1 VLDAAAEFLKSLE
14 DYPEI
19 VVLAQTRGAAD
30 DFVRSACATGLLGV
44 HRMTLTGLAVD
55 LAEGP
60 LARAGLTPLG
70 GLSAE
75 AMVARAIHKLKGES
89 IPYFQPVADTPGLAR
104 AVARTIAEL
113 RLEGVRPEQV
123 AATGAPGRDLA
134 RMAALYEQDL
144 AERSA
149 ADFAL
154 LLRHA
159 IAAARAGKHRLLG
172 LPVVLL
178 DVDLDAAL
186 RRELAE
192 AVLER
197 APAVFEGR
205 LGGPAWT
212 PAAGLESR
220 PTTTLDR
227 IRQSLFA
234 DIVPPDGEPDSSLDY
249 FSAAGESLECV
260 EIARRIRKAAAGG
273 VAFDRMAILLRS
285 PERYQPLVEEALRR
299 AGIPAYFSRGVARPD
314 PAGRAFLALLA
325 CAGEGCSATRFA
337 EYLSLGQA
345 PPVGLRPTNRDE
357 NPRGAAPCAAE
368 ERASEARAGG
378 EPAPRRGRR
387 NPLLGEMPDDEMLAR
402 LYERAESA
410 APEATPEPEPEED
423 ADSPVIGGT
432 LQSPAAWEKLLV
444 DAAVIGGRDRWARRL
459 RGLEAEFGV
468 RLADL
473 GEKEEGRRPHLEREI
488 TRLKNLER
496 FALPL
501 IDRLAALPPQAA
513 WGDWMEHLGALA
525 AAALRRPE
533 SVLSVLGELQAM
545 AEVGP
550 VGLDEVS
557 GVLSDRL
564 RFLRR
569 EPPLRRYGSVFVSGI
584 DEVRG
589 RAFDIVFLPGLCEGL
604 FPSRAHEDPILLDVY
619 RAALVGQASAGPIS
633 ALRVQDGR
641 VADER
646 RRLHIACAAARTR
659 LVFSYP
665 RVDAVES
672 RPRVPSF
679 YALEIVRAAHGR
691 LPELRAFEEKARQG
705 APSRLDWPAPVDAR
719 DAIDDAEFDLAAL
732 GRTFESTSADAGG
745 AGHYLIGAN
754 HYLAESLRRYG
765 RRNRPGW
772 FPADGIVEPDDATRA
787 VLATQRLAARSYSPS
802 ALQHFAACPYR
813 FLLHAIHKLRP
824 REEKAALEQ
833 MDPLTR
839 GALFHEAQF
848 RLFRELQ
855 AAELLPMRPQNAAR
869 IMEIADGV
877 LDRVAAENEEK
888 LAPAIPRVWRGEIE
902 DLRIDL
908 HGWIRQVAAADDGW
922 LPALFEFS
930 FGIGRPAMQ
939 EDALHDPLSTE
950 AEAVLDTGVR
960 LRGAIDLIEKHP
972 VRGTLRITDHK
983 TGKPPQELPKY
994 VGGGTLLQPLAYAMA
1009 AESLLG
1015 ASTEVSRLSY
1025 CTQRGGYQE
1034 ILFDITPSHR
1044 AFFKHAMALIDGEID
1059 RGFLPAAPQAG
1070 ACGMCDY
1077 LPVCGPNEERR
1088 TSRKRKEPLDALQD
1102 LRNIP

>member
-1 VLDAAAEFLKSLE
+1 MRSLVQSASYAVLLDRAAEFLASLKGHAE
-14 DYPEI
+14 V
-19 VVLAQTRGAAD
+19 VVLAQSRGAAD
-30 DFVRSACATGLLGV
+30 DFARASCGAGLLGV

-60 LARAGLTPLG
+60 LARAGLTPVG
-70 GLSAE
+70 GLGAE
-75 AMVARAIHKLKGES
+75 AMVARVIHKLKADS

-123 AATGAPGRDLA
+123 AATGPPGRDLA
-134 RMAALYEQDL
+134 RMAALYEQEL

-154 LLRHA
+154 LLRYA
-159 IAAARAGKHRLLG
+159 IAAAREGKHRLLG

-178 DVDLDAAL
+178 DIDLDSSL
-186 RRELAE
+186 RRQLAE
-192 AVLER
+192 ALLDR
-197 APAVFEGR
+197 APAVFEGC
-205 LGGPAWT
+205 LTSGAGSQ
-212 PAAGLESR
+212 PAAASQAA
-220 PTTTLDR
+220 TTLDR
-227 IRQSLFA
+227 IRESLFNPSLS
-234 DIVPPDGEPDSSLDY
+234 PPAEPDRTLDY
-249 FSAAGESLECV
+249 FSAAAESLECV
-260 EIARRIRKAAAGG
+260 EIARRIRKSAADS
-273 VAFDRMAILLRS
+273 VPFDRIAILLRS

-345 PPVGLRPTNRDE
+345 PPLDRAPANA
-357 NPRGAAPCAAE
+357 AAPL
-368 ERASEARAGG
+368 
-378 EPAPRRGRR
+378 P
-387 NPLLGEMPDDEMLAR
+387 PDDEVLAR
-402 LYERAESA
+402 FYERNEPA
-410 APEATPEPEPEED
+410 APEPEPDPEPAENED
-423 ADSPVIGGT
+423 AAVIGGT

-459 RGLEAEFGV
+459 RGLEAEFRI

-473 GEKEEGRRPHLEREI
+473 GQKEEGRRPQLLREI
-488 TRLKNLER
+488 ARLKNLER

-501 IDRLAALPPQAA
+501 IDRLAALPRHAA
-513 WGDWMEHLGALA
+513 WGDWIAHLTALA
-525 AAALRRPE
+525 DAALRRPE
-533 SVLSVLGELQAM
+533 SVLSVLAELQAM
-545 AEVGP
+545 ADVGP

-589 RAFDIVFLPGLCEGL
+589 RVFDIVFLPGLCEGL

-619 RAALVGQASAGPIS
+619 RAKLVAQASACVP
-633 ALRVQDGR
+633 ALLHLQDDR

-646 RRLHIACAAARTR
+646 RRLHIACATARTR

-665 RVDAVES
+665 RMDAVES

-691 LPELRAFEEKARQG
+691 LPELRAFEEHARGG
-705 APSRLDWPAPVDAR
+705 APSRLDWPAPAEALE
-719 DAIDDAEFDLAAL
+719 AIDDAEFDLAAL
-732 GRTFESTSADAGG
+732 GRTDAKG
-745 AGHYLIGAN
+745 AGNYLIPAN
-754 HYLAESLRRYG
+754 RFLAESLRRYA
-765 RRNRPGW
+765 RRNRTAW
-772 FPADGIVEPDDATRA
+772 FPADGIVEPDAATRA

-802 ALQHFAACPYR
+802 ALQHYATCPYR
-813 FLLHAIHKLRP
+813 FLLHAIHRLRP
-824 REEKAALEQ
+824 REEKVALEQ

-839 GALFHEAQF
+839 GALFHQAQF
-848 RLFRELQ
+848 RLFGELQ
-855 AAELLPMRPQNAAR
+855 SAELLPMRPQNAAR
-869 IMEIADGV
+869 ILEIADGV

-888 LAPAIPRVWRGEIE
+888 LAPAIPRVWRSEIE

-908 HGWIRQVAAADDGW
+908 HGWIQQVAALDDGW
-922 LPALFEFS
+922 VPAHFEFS
-930 FGIGRPAMQ
+930 FGIQPDELR
-939 EDALHDPLSTE
+939 DPHSTE
-950 AEAVLDTGVR
+950 AEAVLDNGVR

-994 VGGGTLLQPLAYAMA
+994 VGGGALLQPLAYAMA
-1009 AESLLG
+1009 AETLLG
-1015 ASTEVSRLSY
+1015 ASAEVSRLSY
-1025 CTQRGGYQE
+1025 CTERGGYQE
-1034 ILFDITPSHR
+1034 IRFDITPRHR
-1044 AFFKHAMALIDGEID
+1044 AFFTHAMSLIDGAID
-1059 RGFLPAAPQAG
+1059 RGFLPAAPQSG
-1070 ACGMCDY
+1070 ACAMCDY

-1088 TSRKRKEPLDALQD
+1088 TARKRREPLEALQD

>member
-1 VLDAAAEFLKSLE
+1 LTEHLVTLDALRSLFQSGSYAVLLDAATEFLKSLK
-14 DYPEI
+14 DSPEI

-30 DFVRSACATGLLGV
+30 DFVRSACGNGLLGV

-55 LAEGP
+55 LAEEP
-60 LARAGLTPLG
+60 LARAGLTPVG

-75 AMVARAIHKLKGES
+75 AMVARVIHRLKADS

-113 RLEGVRPEQV
+113 RLEGVRPDQV
-123 AATGAPGRDLA
+123 AAAGPPGRDLA
-134 RMAALYEQDL
+134 RMAALYEEEL
-144 AERSA
+144 AHRSA

-159 IAAARAGKHRLLG
+159 SAAAREGKHRLLG

-178 DVDLDAAL
+178 DVDLESSL

-192 AVLER
+192 AVLAR
-197 APAVFEGR
+197 SPVVFEGR
-205 LGGPAWT
+205 L
-212 PAAGLESR
+212 AAGGALPDGRGSEGC
-220 PTTTLDR
+220 TLDR
-227 IRQSLFA
+227 IRESLFVDA
-234 DIVPPDGEPDSSLDY
+234 VSPDGEPDASLDY

-260 EIARRIRKAAAGG
+260 EIARRIRKSAKESANGG

-285 PERYQPLVEEALRR
+285 PERYRPLVEEALRR

-345 PPVGLRPTNRDE
+345 PPLDRAPAAAA
-357 NPRGAAPCAAE
+357 AAPL
-368 ERASEARAGG
+368 
-378 EPAPRRGRR
+378 P
-387 NPLLGEMPDDEMLAR
+387 PDDEVLAR
-402 LYERAESA
+402 LYERTPAA
-410 APEATPEPEPEED
+410 APEAEPEPEPVEGED
-423 ADSPVIGGT
+423 APVIGGT
-432 LQSPAAWEKLLV
+432 LQSPAAWERLLV
-444 DAAVIGGRDRWARRL
+444 DAAVIGGRERWARRL
-459 RGLEAEFGV
+459 RGLEAEFRV

-473 GEKEEGRRPHLEREI
+473 GHKEEDRRPHLLREI
-488 TRLKNLER
+488 ERLKNLER

-501 IDRLAALPPQAA
+501 IDRLAGLPRQAG
-513 WGDWMEHLGALA
+513 WGDWIEHLGALA
-525 AAALRRPE
+525 HAALCRPE
-533 SVLSVLGELQAM
+533 SVLSVLAELQAM

-557 GVLSDRL
+557 GVLSDSL

-569 EPPLRRYGSVFVSGI
+569 EPPLRRYGCVFVAGI

-619 RAALVGQASAGPIS
+619 RTKLNAG
-633 ALRVQDGR
+633 LRVQDDR

-646 RRLHIACAAARTR
+646 RRLHIACAAARAR

-679 YALEIVRAAHGR
+679 YALEIVRAAYGR
-691 LPELRAFEEKARQG
+691 LPDLREFEEKARRG
-705 APSRLDWPAPVDAR
+705 APSRLDWPAPADAME
-719 DAIDDAEFDLAAL
+719 ALDDAEFDLAEL
-732 GRTFESTSADAGG
+732 GRCLLPDASDARG
-745 AGHYLIGAN
+745 AGRYLIEAN
-754 HYLAESLRRYG
+754 PYLAESLRRYA

-772 FPADGIVEPDDATRA
+772 FPADGIVEPDAATRA
-787 VLATQRLAARSYSPS
+787 VLATHRLAARAYSPS

-824 REEKAALEQ
+824 REEKVALEQ

-855 AAELLPMRPQNAAR
+855 LAQLLPMRPQNKAR
-869 IMEIADGV
+869 ILEIADEV
-877 LDRVAAENEEK
+877 LDRVAAKNEED
-888 LAPAIPRVWRGEIE
+888 LAPAIPRVWRSEVE
-902 DLRIDL
+902 DLRTDL
-908 HGWIRQVAAADDGW
+908 CGWVECVAAEPDGW
-922 LPALFEFS
+922 LPVHFEYS
-930 FGIGRPAMQ
+930 FGTDAREYRDPASI
-939 EDALHDPLSTE
+939 AS
-950 AEAVLDTGVR
+950 EAVLDDGSR
-960 LRGAIDLIEKHP
+960 LRGAIDLIEKHSL
-972 VRGTLRITDHK
+972 RGTLRITDHK
-983 TGKPPQELPKY
+983 TGKLPKPGPTY
-994 VGGGTLLQPLAYAMA
+994 IGGGAYMQPLAYGMA
-1009 AESLLG
+1009 AETLLG
-1015 ASTEVSRLSY
+1015 VPVEQSRLFY
-1025 CTQRGGYQE
+1025 CTQRGEFAE
-1034 ILFDITPSHR
+1034 IPFEVAPNTR
-1044 AFFKHAMALIDGEID
+1044 KWFERAMALIDGEID
-1059 RGFLPAAPQAG
+1059 RGFLPAAPQSG

-1088 TSRKRKEPLDALQD
+1088 TSRKRRDALDALQE

>member
-1 VLDAAAEFLKSLE
+1 MGYTRLVRRLIQSPSYAALLDRAAEFLASLK

-30 DFVRSACATGLLGV
+30 DFVRSSCGKGLLGV

-55 LAEGP
+55 LAERP
-60 LARAGLTPLG
+60 LARAGLSPLG

-75 AMVARAIHKLKGES
+75 AMVARVIHKLKAES

-123 AATGAPGRDLA
+123 AATGLPGGDLA
-134 RMAALYEQDL
+134 RMAALFEREL

-159 IAAARAGKHRLLG
+159 IAAAREGEHRLLV

-178 DVDLDAAL
+178 DVDLESAL
-186 RRELAE
+186 LGELAA

-197 APAVFEGR
+197 APAVFDGR
-205 LGGPAWT
+205 LAQSGEPGLQPA
-212 PAAGLESR
+212 G
-220 PTTTLDR
+220 TLDR

-234 DIVPPDGEPDSSLDY
+234 GTVSPDGEPDESLDY

-273 VAFDRMAILLRS
+273 IAFDRMAILLRS

-299 AGIPAYFSRGVARPD
+299 AGVPAYFSRGVARPD

-325 CAGEGCSATRFA
+325 CAGEGCSTTRFA

-345 PPVGLRPTNRDE
+345 PPVDR
-357 NPRGAAPCAAE
+357 APAAE
-368 ERASEARAGG
+368 TAPLP
-378 EPAPRRGRR
+378 PA
-387 NPLLGEMPDDEMLAR
+387 DEMLAR
-402 LYERAESA
+402 LYARDASA
-410 APEATPEPEPEED
+410 VPDSPPEPEPVESEND
-423 ADSPVIGGT
+423 AVIGGT
-432 LQSPAAWEKLLV
+432 LQSPAGWEKLLV
-444 DAAVIGGRDRWARRL
+444 DAAVIGGRERWARRL
-459 RGLEAEFGV
+459 RGLEAEFRV

-473 GEKEEGRRPHLEREI
+473 GQKEEGRREHLSREI
-488 TRLKNLER
+488 VRLKNLER

-501 IDRLAALPPQAA
+501 IDRLAALPRQAV
-513 WGDWMEHLGALA
+513 WGDWIEHLTGLA
-525 AAALRRPE
+525 AAALRHPE
-533 SVLSVLGELQAM
+533 SVCSVLDELQAM

-569 EPPLRRYGSVFVSGI
+569 DPPLRRYGSVFVAGI

-589 RAFDIVFLPGLCEGL
+589 RAFDIVYLPGLCEGL

-619 RAALVGQASAGPIS
+619 RSQLQAG
-633 ALRVQDGR
+633 LRVQDDR

-646 RRLHIACAAARTR
+646 RRLRIACAAARMR

-679 YALEIVRAAHGR
+679 YALEIVRAAYGR
-691 LPELRAFEEKARQG
+691 LPELREFEEKARRG
-705 APSRLDWPAPVDAR
+705 APSRLDWPAPMNAME
-719 DAIDDAEFDLAAL
+719 AIDDAEFDLAAL
-732 GRTFESTSADAGG
+732 GRTLELHSDDARGL
-745 AGHYLIGAN
+745 GHYLIKAN
-754 HYLAESLRRYG
+754 DYLAESLRRYA
-765 RRNRPGW
+765 RRNRKAW
-772 FPADGIVEPDDATRA
+772 FAADGIVDPDQATRA
-787 VLATQRLAARSYSPS
+787 VLAAERLAARSYSPS

-813 FLLHAIHKLRP
+813 FLLHAIHRLRP
-824 REEKAALEQ
+824 REEKVALEQ

-855 AAELLPMRPQNAAR
+855 AAQLLPMLPRHTAR
-869 IMEIADGV
+869 ILEIADAV

-888 LAPAIPRVWRGEIE
+888 LAPAIPRVWRSEVE

-908 HGWIRQVAAADDGW
+908 RGWIQQASLDDGW
-922 LPALFEFS
+922 LPAHFEFG
-930 FGIGRPAMQ
+930 FGSDVQ
-939 EDALHDPLSTE
+939 ALRDPRSTTD
-950 AEAVLDTGVR
+950 EAVLDNGVR
-960 LRGAIDLIEKHP
+960 LRGAIDLIEKHA

-994 VGGGTLLQPLAYAMA
+994 VGGGALLQPLAYAMA
-1009 AESLLG
+1009 AEKLLG
-1015 ASTEVSRLSY
+1015 ASAEVSRLSY
-1025 CTQRGGYQE
+1025 CTGRGGYQE

-1044 AFFKHAMALIDGEID
+1044 AFFTHAMSIIDGQID
-1059 RGFLPAAPQAG
+1059 RGFLPAAPQTG
-1070 ACGMCDY
+1070 ACAMCDY
-1077 LPVCGPNEERR
+1077 QRVCGPNEEAR
-1088 TSRKRKEPLDALQD
+1088 TAGKHREPLEPLQD

>member
-1 VLDAAAEFLKSLE
+1 LLDRAAEFLGSLKE
-14 DYPEI
+14 YPEI
-19 VVLAQTRGAAD
+19 VVLAQSRGAAD
-30 DFVRSACATGLLGV
+30 DFVRAACGTGRAGM

-60 LARAGLTPLG
+60 LASAGLTPVG
-70 GLSAE
+70 GLGAE
-75 AMVARAIHKLKGES
+75 AMVARVIHKLKAES

-113 RLEGVRPEQV
+113 RLEGLPPERV
-123 AATGAPGRDLA
+123 AATGLPGRDLA
-134 RMAALYEQDL
+134 RMAALYEEEL
-144 AERSA
+144 ANRSA

-159 IAAARAGKHRLLG
+159 IAAAREGKHRLLG

-178 DVDLDAAL
+178 DVDPDGSL

-197 APAVFEGR
+197 APALFDGR
-205 LGGPAWT
+205 LAGGAGIQPAN
-212 PAAGLESR
+212 
-220 PTTTLDR
+220 TLDR

-234 DIVPPDGEPDSSLDY
+234 ETVAPCGEPDDTLDY

-260 EIARRIRKAAAGG
+260 EMARRIRKSAGSSANGG

-345 PPVGLRPTNRDE
+345 PPVDRVP
-357 NPRGAAPCAAE
+357 GADATTALP
-368 ERASEARAGG
+368 
-378 EPAPRRGRR
+378 
-387 NPLLGEMPDDEMLAR
+387 PDDEMLAR
-402 LYERAESA
+402 LYERAEPA
-410 APEATPEPEPEED
+410 APEAEPELEPMEGED
-423 ADSPVIGGT
+423 AAVIGGT

-444 DAAVIGGRDRWARRL
+444 DAAVIGGPARWARRL
-459 RGLEAEFGV
+459 RGLEAEFRV

-473 GEKEEGRRPHLEREI
+473 GQKEEGRREHLQRELD
-488 TRLKNLER
+488 RLKNLER

-501 IDRLAALPPQAA
+501 IDRLAGLPRHAG
-513 WGDWMEHLGALA
+513 WGDWIEHLGALA

-569 EPPLRRYGSVFVSGI
+569 EPPTGRYGRVFVGGI

-589 RAFDIVFLPGLCEGL
+589 RVFDIVFLPGLCEGL

-619 RAALVGQASAGPIS
+619 RKALVGQASAGHAVGQASAGHAVGQASAGHAS

-665 RVDAVES
+665 RMDAVES

-679 YALEIVRAAHGR
+679 YALEIVRAAYGR
-691 LPELRAFEEKARQG
+691 LPDLRTFEERARRG
-705 APSRLDWPAPVDAR
+705 APSRLDWPAPADALE
-719 DAIDDAEFDLAAL
+719 AIDDAEFDLAAL
-732 GRTFESTSADAGG
+732 GRTFELQSEEAKG

-754 HYLAESLRRYG
+754 QYLAESLRRYA
-765 RRNRPGW
+765 RRNRTGW
-772 FPADGIVEPDDATRA
+772 YSADGIVGPDAATRA
-787 VLATQRLAARSYSPS
+787 VLATQRLAARAYSPS

-813 FLLHAIHKLRP
+813 FLLHAIHRLRP
-824 REEKAALEQ
+824 REEKVALEQ

-839 GALFHEAQF
+839 GALFHEVQF

-855 AAELLPMRPQNAAR
+855 SAQLLPMRSRNAAR
-869 IMEIADGV
+869 IVEIADRV
-877 LDRVAAENEEK
+877 LDRVAADNEEK
-888 LAPAIPRVWRGEIE
+888 LAPAIPRVWRSEIE
-902 DLRIDL
+902 DLRLDL
-908 HGWIRQVAAADDGW
+908 RGWIQQVAAMDDGW
-922 LPALFEFS
+922 MPVHFEYR
-930 FGIGRPAMQ
+930 FGIPAAID
-939 EDALHDPLSTE
+939 ENDLRDPRSTAE
-950 AEAVLDTGVR
+950 EAVLDGGVR

-994 VGGGTLLQPLAYAMA
+994 VGGGALLQPLAYAMA
-1009 AESLLG
+1009 AEALLG
-1015 ASTEVSRLSY
+1015 ASAEVSRLSY
-1025 CTQRGGYQE
+1025 CTERGGYQE
-1034 ILFDITPSHR
+1034 IPFDITPRHR
-1044 AFFKHAMALIDGEID
+1044 AFFAHAMSLIDGEID
-1059 RGFLPAAPQAG
+1059 RGFLPAAPQSG

-1088 TSRKRKEPLDALQD
+1088 TGRKRREPLEALQD

>member
-1 VLDAAAEFLKSLE
+1 VRRLVQSASYAVLLDRAAEFLGSLK

-30 DFVRSACATGLLGV
+30 DFVRSACRTGLLGV

-60 LARAGLTPLG
+60 LARAGLTPVG

-75 AMVARAIHKLKGES
+75 AMVARVIHKLKAGS

-113 RLEGVRPEQV
+113 RLEGVRPERV
-123 AATGAPGRDLA
+123 AATGLPGRDLA
-134 RMAALYEQDL
+134 QMMALFEEEVAD
-144 AERSA
+144 RSA

-154 LLRHA
+154 LLQHA
-159 IAAARAGKHRLLG
+159 ITAAREGKHRLLG

-178 DVDLDAAL
+178 DLDLEAKL
-186 RRELAE
+186 LRELAE
-192 AVLER
+192 AVIER
-197 APAVFEGR
+197 APAVFDAR
-205 LGGPAWT
+205 LEAQADGAGIQPAN
-212 PAAGLESR
+212 
-220 PTTTLDR
+220 TLDR
-227 IRQSLFA
+227 IRESLFA
-234 DIVPPDGEPDSSLDY
+234 ETVSPDGEPDASLDY

-260 EIARRIRKAAAGG
+260 EMARRIRKSAAAG

-345 PPVGLRPTNRDE
+345 PALDRLDHAPGNE
-357 NPRGAAPCAAE
+357 AAAILP
-368 ERASEARAGG
+368 
-378 EPAPRRGRR
+378 
-387 NPLLGEMPDDEMLAR
+387 PDDEVLAR
-402 LYERAESA
+402 LYERAEA
-410 APEATPEPEPEED
+410 APEAESQPEPVESED
-423 ADSPVIGGT
+423 AAVIAGT

-444 DAAVIGGRDRWARRL
+444 DAAVIGGPDRWARRL
-459 RGLEAEFGV
+459 RGLEAEFRV

-473 GEKEEGRRPHLEREI
+473 GQKEEGRRQHLLREI
-488 TRLKNLER
+488 ARLKNLER

-501 IDRLAALPPQAA
+501 IDRLAGLPRQAD
-513 WGDWMEHLGALA
+513 WGDWIEHLSALA
-525 AAALRRPE
+525 TAALRRPE

-569 EPPLRRYGSVFVSGI
+569 EPPLRRYAQVFVGGI

-589 RAFDIVFLPGLCEGL
+589 RVFDIVFLPGLCEGL

-619 RAALVGQASAGPIS
+619 RAKLDAG
-633 ALRVQDGR
+633 LRVQDDR
-641 VADER
+641 VAAER
-646 RRLHIACAAARTR
+646 RRLHIVCAAARAR

-665 RVDAVES
+665 RMDAVES

-691 LPELRAFEEKARQG
+691 LPDLRTFEEHARRG
-705 APSRLDWPAPVDAR
+705 APSRLDWPAPADALE
-719 DAIDDAEFDLAAL
+719 AIDDAEFDLAAL
-732 GRTFESTSADAGG
+732 GRTFESTPEDAKGV
-745 AGHYLIGAN
+745 GHYLIAAN
-754 HYLAESLRRYG
+754 AYLAESL
-765 RRNRPGW
+765 
-772 FPADGIVEPDDATRA
+772 RA

-813 FLLHAIHKLRP
+813 FLLHAIHRLRP
-824 REEKAALEQ
+824 REEKVALER

-855 AAELLPMRPQNAAR
+855 SAQLLPMRPQNAAR
-869 IMEIADGV
+869 IIEIADRV

-888 LAPAIPRVWRGEIE
+888 LAPAIPRVWRSEIE

-908 HGWIRQVAAADDGW
+908 RGWIQQAAADDGW
-922 LPALFEFS
+922 LPAHFEFS
-930 FGIGRPAMQ
+930 FGI
-939 EDALHDPLSTE
+939 DAHELRDPQSTN
-950 AEAVLDTGVR
+950 AEAVLDGGVR
-960 LRGAIDLIEKHP
+960 LRGAIDLIEKHT

-994 VGGGTLLQPLAYAMA
+994 VGGGALLQPLAYAMA
-1009 AESLLG
+1009 AEALLG
-1015 ASTEVSRLSY
+1015 APAEVSRLSY

-1034 ILFDITPSHR
+1034 IPFDITPRHR
-1044 AFFKHAMALIDGEID
+1044 AFFTHAMSLIDGAID
-1059 RGFLPAAPQAG
+1059 RGFLPAAPQSG

-1088 TSRKRKEPLDALQD
+1088 TARKRREPLEALQD

>member
-1 VLDAAAEFLKSLE
+1 MRSLVQSASYAVLLDRAAEFLASLKGQAE
-14 DYPEI
+14 V
-19 VVLAQTRGAAD
+19 VVLAQSRGAAD
-30 DFVRSACATGLLGV
+30 DFARASCGAGLLGV

-60 LARAGLTPLG
+60 LARAGLTPVG
-70 GLSAE
+70 GLGAE
-75 AMVARAIHKLKGES
+75 AMVARVIHKLKADS

-123 AATGAPGRDLA
+123 AATGLPGRDLA
-134 RMAALYEQDL
+134 RMAALYEEEL
-144 AERSA
+144 AGRSA

-154 LLRHA
+154 LLRYA
-159 IAAARAGKHRLLG
+159 IAAAREGKHRLLG

-178 DVDLDAAL
+178 DIDLDSSL
-186 RRELAE
+186 RRQLAE
-192 AVLER
+192 ALLDR
-197 APAVFEGR
+197 APAVFEGC
-205 LGGPAWT
+205 LTSGAGSQ
-212 PAAGLESR
+212 PAAASQAA
-220 PTTTLDR
+220 TTLDR
-227 IRQSLFA
+227 IRESLFNPSLS
-234 DIVPPDGEPDSSLDY
+234 PPAEPDRTLDY

-260 EIARRIRKAAAGG
+260 EIARRIRKSAADS
-273 VAFDRMAILLRS
+273 VPFDRIAILLRS

-345 PPVGLRPTNRDE
+345 PPLDRAPAN
-357 NPRGAAPCAAE
+357 AAAAL
-368 ERASEARAGG
+368 
-378 EPAPRRGRR
+378 P
-387 NPLLGEMPDDEMLAR
+387 PDDEVLAR
-402 LYERAESA
+402 FYERNEPA
-410 APEATPEPEPEED
+410 APEPEPDPEPAENED
-423 ADSPVIGGT
+423 AAVIGGT

-459 RGLEAEFGV
+459 RGLEAEFRI

-473 GEKEEGRRPHLEREI
+473 GQKEEGRRPQLLREI
-488 TRLKNLER
+488 ARLKNLER

-501 IDRLAALPPQAA
+501 IDRLAALPRHAA
-513 WGDWMEHLGALA
+513 WGDWIAHLTALA
-525 AAALRRPE
+525 DAALRRPE
-533 SVLSVLGELQAM
+533 SVLSVLAELQAM
-545 AEVGP
+545 ADVGP

-589 RAFDIVFLPGLCEGL
+589 RVFDIVFLPGLCEGL

-619 RAALVGQASAGPIS
+619 RTKLVAQASACVP
-633 ALRVQDGR
+633 ALLHLQDDR

-665 RVDAVES
+665 RMDAVES

-691 LPELRAFEEKARQG
+691 LPELRAFEEHARGG
-705 APSRLDWPAPVDAR
+705 APSRLDWPAPAEALE
-719 DAIDDAEFDLAAL
+719 AIDDAEFDLAAL
-732 GRTFESTSADAGG
+732 GRTDAKG
-745 AGHYLIGAN
+745 AGNYLIPAN
-754 HYLAESLRRYG
+754 RFLAESLRRYA
-765 RRNRPGW
+765 RRNRTAW
-772 FPADGIVEPDDATRA
+772 FPADGIVEPDAATRA

-802 ALQHFAACPYR
+802 ALQHYATCPYR
-813 FLLHAIHKLRP
+813 FLLHAIHRLRP
-824 REEKAALEQ
+824 REEKVALEQ

-839 GALFHEAQF
+839 GALFHQAQF
-848 RLFRELQ
+848 RLFGELQ
-855 AAELLPMRPQNAAR
+855 SAELLPMRPQNAAR
-869 IMEIADGV
+869 ILEIADGV

-888 LAPAIPRVWRGEIE
+888 LAPAIPRVWRSEIE

-908 HGWIRQVAAADDGW
+908 HGWIQQVAASDDGW
-922 LPALFEFS
+922 VPAHFEFS
-930 FGIGRPAMQ
+930 FGT
-939 EDALHDPLSTE
+939 DAREYRDPHSTE
-950 AEAVLDTGVR
+950 AEAVLDNGVR

-994 VGGGTLLQPLAYAMA
+994 VGGGALLQPLAYAMA
-1009 AESLLG
+1009 AETLLG
-1015 ASTEVSRLSY
+1015 ASAEVSRLSY
-1025 CTQRGGYQE
+1025 CTERGGYQE
-1034 ILFDITPSHR
+1034 IRFDVTPRHR
-1044 AFFKHAMALIDGEID
+1044 AFFTHAMSLIDGAID
-1059 RGFLPAAPQAG
+1059 RGFLPAAPQSG
-1070 ACGMCDY
+1070 ACAMCDY

-1088 TSRKRKEPLDALQD
+1088 TARKRREPLEALQD

>member
-1 VLDAAAEFLKSLE
+1 MRRLVQSASYAVLLDRAAEFLGSLK

-30 DFVRSACATGLLGV
+30 DFVRSACRTGLLGV

-60 LARAGLTPLG
+60 LARAGLTPVG

-75 AMVARAIHKLKGES
+75 AMVARVIHKLKAGS

-113 RLEGVRPEQV
+113 RLEGVRPERV
-123 AATGAPGRDLA
+123 AATGLPGRDLA
-134 RMAALYEQDL
+134 QMMALFEEEVAD
-144 AERSA
+144 RSA

-154 LLRHA
+154 LLQHA
-159 IAAARAGKHRLLG
+159 ITAAREGKHRLLG

-178 DVDLDAAL
+178 DLDLEAKL
-186 RRELAE
+186 LRELAE
-192 AVLER
+192 AVIER
-197 APAVFEGR
+197 APAVFDAR
-205 LGGPAWT
+205 LEAQADGAGIQPAN
-212 PAAGLESR
+212 
-220 PTTTLDR
+220 TLDR
-227 IRQSLFA
+227 IRESLFA
-234 DIVPPDGEPDSSLDY
+234 ETVSPDGEPDASLDY

-260 EIARRIRKAAAGG
+260 EMARRIRKSAAAG

-345 PPVGLRPTNRDE
+345 PALDRLDHAPGNE
-357 NPRGAAPCAAE
+357 AAAILP
-368 ERASEARAGG
+368 
-378 EPAPRRGRR
+378 
-387 NPLLGEMPDDEMLAR
+387 PDDEVLAR
-402 LYERAESA
+402 LYERAEA
-410 APEATPEPEPEED
+410 APEAESQPEPVESED
-423 ADSPVIGGT
+423 AAVIAGT

-444 DAAVIGGRDRWARRL
+444 DAAVIGGPERWARRL
-459 RGLEAEFGV
+459 RGLEAEFRV

-473 GEKEEGRRPHLEREI
+473 GQKEEGRRQHLLREI
-488 TRLKNLER
+488 ARLKNLER

-501 IDRLAALPPQAA
+501 IDRLAGLPRQAD
-513 WGDWMEHLGALA
+513 WGDWIEHLSALA
-525 AAALRRPE
+525 TAALRRPE

-569 EPPLRRYGSVFVSGI
+569 EPPLRRYAQVFVGGI

-589 RAFDIVFLPGLCEGL
+589 RVFDIVFLPGLCEGL

-619 RAALVGQASAGPIS
+619 RAKLDAG
-633 ALRVQDGR
+633 LRVQDDR
-641 VADER
+641 VAAER
-646 RRLHIACAAARTR
+646 RRLHIVCAAARAR

-665 RVDAVES
+665 RMDAVES

-691 LPELRAFEEKARQG
+691 LPDLRTFEEHARRG
-705 APSRLDWPAPVDAR
+705 APSRLDWPAPADALE
-719 DAIDDAEFDLAAL
+719 AIDDAEFDLAAL
-732 GRTFESTSADAGG
+732 GRTFESTPEDAKGV
-745 AGHYLIGAN
+745 GHYLIAAN
-754 HYLAESLRRYG
+754 AYLAESLRRYA
-765 RRNRPGW
+765 RRNRAGW
-772 FPADGIVEPDDATRA
+772 YAADGIVEPDAATRA

-813 FLLHAIHKLRP
+813 FLLHAIHRLRP
-824 REEKAALEQ
+824 REEKVALER

-855 AAELLPMRPQNAAR
+855 SAQLLPMRPQNAAR
-869 IMEIADGV
+869 IIEIADRV

-888 LAPAIPRVWRGEIE
+888 LAPAIPRVWRSEIE

-908 HGWIRQVAAADDGW
+908 RGWIQQAAADDGW
-922 LPALFEFS
+922 LPAHFEFS
-930 FGIGRPAMQ
+930 FGI
-939 EDALHDPLSTE
+939 DAHELRDPQSTN
-950 AEAVLDTGVR
+950 AEAVLDGGVR
-960 LRGAIDLIEKHP
+960 LRGAIDLIEKHT

-994 VGGGTLLQPLAYAMA
+994 VGGGALLQPLAYAMA
-1009 AESLLG
+1009 AETLLG
-1015 ASTEVSRLSY
+1015 APAEVSRLSY

-1034 ILFDITPSHR
+1034 IPFDITPRHR
-1044 AFFKHAMALIDGEID
+1044 AFFTHAMSLIDGAID
-1059 RGFLPAAPQAG
+1059 RGFLPAAPQSG

-1088 TSRKRKEPLDALQD
+1088 TARKRREPLEALQD

>member
-1 VLDAAAEFLKSLE
+1 MRRLVQSASYAVLLDAAADFLASLK
-14 DYPEI
+14 DHAEI

-30 DFVRSACATGLLGV
+30 DFVRSACGAGLLGV

-60 LARAGLTPLG
+60 LARAGLTPVG
-70 GLSAE
+70 GLGAE
-75 AMVARAIHKLKGES
+75 AMVARVIHKLKAES
-89 IPYFQPVADTPGLAR
+89 IPYFRPVADTPGLAR
-104 AVARTIAEL
+104 AVARTISEL

-134 RMAALYEQDL
+134 RMAALFEEEL
-144 AERSA
+144 AARSA

-154 LLRHA
+154 LLRYA
-159 IAAARAGKHRLLG
+159 IAAAREGKHRLLG
-172 LPVVLL
+172 LPVVML
-178 DVDLDAAL
+178 DVDPEGAL
-186 RRELAE
+186 QRELVE

-197 APAVFEGR
+197 APTVFDGRMEGG
-205 LGGPAWT
+205 LQPARGFS
-212 PAAGLESR
+212 PAA
-220 PTTTLDR
+220 TTLDR
-227 IRQSLFA
+227 IRESLFA
-234 DIVPPDGEPDSSLDY
+234 ESALPDGEPDSSLDY

-273 VAFDRMAILLRS
+273 VAFDKMAILLRS
-285 PERYQPLVEEALRR
+285 PERYQPLLEEALRR

-345 PPVGLRPTNRDE
+345 PRIDRAASRD
-357 NPRGAAPCAAE
+357 AE
-368 ERASEARAGG
+368 
-378 EPAPRRGRR
+378 
-387 NPLLGEMPDDEMLAR
+387 PLPPDDEMLAR
-402 LYERAESA
+402 FYERPATP
-410 APEATPEPEPEED
+410 APEAEPEPEPAEGED
-423 ADSPVIGGT
+423 AAVIGGT

-444 DAAVIGGRDRWARRL
+444 DAAVIGGSERWARRL
-459 RGLEAEFGV
+459 RGLEAEFRV

-473 GEKEEGRRPHLEREI
+473 GQKEEGQRQHLEREI
-488 TRLKNLER
+488 ARLKNLES

-501 IDRLAALPPQAA
+501 IDRLAGLPRQAV
-513 WGDWMEHLGALA
+513 WGDWTEQLGALA
-525 AAALRRPE
+525 EAALRNPE

-569 EPPLRRYGSVFVSGI
+569 EPALRRYGSVFVSGI

-589 RAFDIVFLPGLCEGL
+589 RAFDVVFLPGLCEGL
-604 FPSRAHEDPILLDVY
+604 FPSRAHEDPILLDDY
-619 RAALVGQASAGPIS
+619 RRKLMGGADDRFMSSAGDPGPRQTTKGDGLDHPS
-633 ALRVQDGR
+633 ELRVQDNR

-691 LPELRAFEEKARQG
+691 LPDLRTFEEKARQG
-705 APSRLDWPAPVDAR
+705 APSRLDWPAPVEAAE
-719 DAIDDAEFDLAAL
+719 AIDDAEFDLATL
-732 GRTFESTSADAGG
+732 GRAESGG
-745 AGHYLIGAN
+745 AGHYLIAAN
-754 HYLAESLRRYG
+754 PYLADSLRRYA
-765 RRNRPGW
+765 RRNRKAW
-772 FPADGIVEPDDATRA
+772 FAADGIFEPDEATRA
-787 VLATQRLAARSYSPS
+787 ALATERLAARSYSPS

-813 FLLHAIHKLRP
+813 FLLNAIYHLRP
-824 REEKAALEQ
+824 REEKIALEQ

-839 GALFHEAQF
+839 GALFHEVQH
-848 RLFRELQ
+848 RLFLELQ
-855 AAELLPMRPQNAAR
+855 AAHLLPMNPQNASR
-869 IMEIADGV
+869 VTEIADGV
-877 LDRVAAENEEK
+877 LDRVAEEYQEK
-888 LAPAIPRVWRGEIE
+888 LAPAILRVWRSEIE

-908 HGWIRQVAAADDGW
+908 RGWIQNAAADTEGW
-922 LPALFEFS
+922 LPAFFEFS
-930 FGIGRPAMQ
+930 FGMESRENRDPA
-939 EDALHDPLSTE
+939 STVE
-950 AEAVLDTGVR
+950 PAVLDDGSR

-983 TGKPPQELPKY
+983 TGRLPRPGPTY
-994 VGGGTLLQPLAYAMA
+994 VGGGAYMQPLAYGMA
-1009 AESLLG
+1009 AETLLG
-1015 ASTEVSRLSY
+1015 MHVEQSRLFY
-1025 CTQRGGYQE
+1025 CTQRGEYEE
-1034 ILFDITPSHR
+1034 IPFEVTPNTRKWFGR
-1044 AFFKHAMALIDGEID
+1044 AMQIIDGEID
-1059 RGFLPAAPQAG
+1059 RGFLPAAPQSG
-1070 ACGMCDY
+1070 ACAMCDY
-1077 LPVCGPNEERR
+1077 LPVCGPNEEWR
-1088 TSRKRKEPLDALQD
+1088 TSRKRKDELQALQA

>member
-1 VLDAAAEFLKSLE
+1 VRSLVQSASYAVLLDRAAEFLASLKGQAE
-14 DYPEI
+14 V
-19 VVLAQTRGAAD
+19 VVLAQSRGAAD
-30 DFVRSACATGLLGV
+30 DFARASCGAGLLGV

-60 LARAGLTPLG
+60 LARAGLTPVG
-70 GLSAE
+70 GLGAE
-75 AMVARAIHKLKGES
+75 AMVARVIHKLKADS

-123 AATGAPGRDLA
+123 AATGLPGRDLA
-134 RMAALYEQDL
+134 RMAALYEEEL
-144 AERSA
+144 AGRSA

-154 LLRHA
+154 LLRYA
-159 IAAARAGKHRLLG
+159 IAAAREGKHRLLG

-178 DVDLDAAL
+178 DIDLDSSL
-186 RRELAE
+186 RRQLAE
-192 AVLER
+192 ALLDR
-197 APAVFEGR
+197 APAVFEGC
-205 LGGPAWT
+205 LTSGAGSQ
-212 PAAGLESR
+212 PAAASQAA
-220 PTTTLDR
+220 TTLDR
-227 IRQSLFA
+227 IRESLFNPSLS
-234 DIVPPDGEPDSSLDY
+234 PPAEPDRTLDY

-260 EIARRIRKAAAGG
+260 EIARRIRKSAADS
-273 VAFDRMAILLRS
+273 VPFDRIAILLRS

-345 PPVGLRPTNRDE
+345 PPLDRAPAN
-357 NPRGAAPCAAE
+357 AAAAL
-368 ERASEARAGG
+368 
-378 EPAPRRGRR
+378 P
-387 NPLLGEMPDDEMLAR
+387 PDDEVLAR
-402 LYERAESA
+402 FYERNEPA
-410 APEATPEPEPEED
+410 APEPEPDPEPAENED
-423 ADSPVIGGT
+423 AAVIGGT

-459 RGLEAEFGV
+459 RGLEAEFRI

-473 GEKEEGRRPHLEREI
+473 GQKEEGRRPQLLREI
-488 TRLKNLER
+488 ARLKNLER

-501 IDRLAALPPQAA
+501 IDRLAALPRHAA
-513 WGDWMEHLGALA
+513 WGDWIAHLTALA
-525 AAALRRPE
+525 DAALRRPE
-533 SVLSVLGELQAM
+533 SVLSVLAELQAM
-545 AEVGP
+545 ADVGP

-589 RAFDIVFLPGLCEGL
+589 RVFDIVFLPGLCEGL

-619 RAALVGQASAGPIS
+619 RAKLVAQASACVP
-633 ALRVQDGR
+633 ALLHLQDDR

-665 RVDAVES
+665 RMDAVES

-691 LPELRAFEEKARQG
+691 LPELRAFEEHARRG
-705 APSRLDWPAPVDAR
+705 APSRLDWPAPAEALE
-719 DAIDDAEFDLAAL
+719 AIDDAEFDLAAL
-732 GRTFESTSADAGG
+732 GRTDAKG
-745 AGHYLIGAN
+745 AGNYLIPAN
-754 HYLAESLRRYG
+754 RFLAESLRRYA
-765 RRNRPGW
+765 RRNRTAW
-772 FPADGIVEPDDATRA
+772 FPADGIVEPDAATRA

-802 ALQHFAACPYR
+802 ALQHYATCPYR
-813 FLLHAIHKLRP
+813 FLLHAIHRLRP
-824 REEKAALEQ
+824 REEKVALEQ

-839 GALFHEAQF
+839 GALFHQAQF
-848 RLFRELQ
+848 RLFGELQ
-855 AAELLPMRPQNAAR
+855 SAELLPMRPQNAAR
-869 IMEIADGV
+869 ILEIADGV

-888 LAPAIPRVWRGEIE
+888 LAPAIPRVWRSEIE

-908 HGWIRQVAAADDGW
+908 HGWIQQVAASDDGW
-922 LPALFEFS
+922 VPAHFEFS
-930 FGIGRPAMQ
+930 FGT
-939 EDALHDPLSTE
+939 DAREYRDPHSTE
-950 AEAVLDTGVR
+950 AEAVLDNGVR

-994 VGGGTLLQPLAYAMA
+994 VGGGALLQPLAYAMA
-1009 AESLLG
+1009 AETLLG
-1015 ASTEVSRLSY
+1015 ASAEVSRLSY
-1025 CTQRGGYQE
+1025 CTERSGYQE
-1034 ILFDITPSHR
+1034 IRFDITPRHR
-1044 AFFKHAMALIDGEID
+1044 AFFTHAMSLIDGEID
-1059 RGFLPAAPQAG
+1059 RGFLPAAPQSG
-1070 ACGMCDY
+1070 ACAMCDY

-1088 TSRKRKEPLDALQD
+1088 TARKRREPLEALQD

>member
-1 VLDAAAEFLKSLE
+1 LASLTTGHF
-14 DYPEI
+14 YPEI

-30 DFVRSACATGLLGV
+30 DFVRAACGAGLLGV
-44 HRMTLTGLAVD
+44 HRLTLTGLAVD

-60 LARAGLTPLG
+60 LARAGLTPAG
-70 GLSAE
+70 GLSVE
-75 AMVARAIHKLKGES
+75 AMVARLIHKLKADS

-104 AVARTIAEL
+104 AVAATIAEL
-113 RLEGVRPEQV
+113 RLQGVRPAQV
-123 AATGAPGRDLA
+123 AETGLPGRDLA
-134 RMAALYEQDL
+134 RMAALFEEEL
-144 AERSA
+144 ANRSA

-154 LLRHA
+154 LLRYA
-159 IAAARAGKHRLLG
+159 IAAAREGKHRLLG
-172 LPVVLL
+172 LPMVLL
-178 DVDLDAAL
+178 DVDPEPAL
-186 RRELAE
+186 LRELAE
-192 AVLER
+192 AVIAH
-197 APAVFEGR
+197 APAVFDACLVGQTSSSVRVLLPPNNSDEDQVGGR
-205 LGGPAWT
+205 AIV
-212 PAAGLESR
+212 PAAGFQ
-220 PTTTLDR
+220 PTYGRLKGGCGQYWPPSNPANTLDR

-234 DIVPPDGEPDSSLDY
+234 QTVPPDGEPDSSLDY

-260 EIARRIRKAAAGG
+260 EIARRIRKSAADG

-337 EYLSLGQA
+337 EYLSLGQT
-345 PPVGLRPTNRDE
+345 PPLDRPLGTD
-357 NPRGAAPCAAE
+357 AAM
-368 ERASEARAGG
+368 
-378 EPAPRRGRR
+378 
-387 NPLLGEMPDDEMLAR
+387 PLPPDDEMLAR
-402 LYERAESA
+402 LYERAEAA
-410 APEATPEPEPEED
+410 APKAEPAPEPAEGED
-423 ADSPVIGGT
+423 AAVIGGT

-444 DAAVIGGRDRWARRL
+444 DAAVIGGRERWARRL
-459 RGLEAEFGV
+459 HGLEGEFRV

-473 GEKEEGRRPHLEREI
+473 GEKEEGRRQHLEREI
-488 TRLKNLER
+488 ARLKNLER

-501 IDRLAALPPQAA
+501 IDRLAGLPLQAD
-513 WGDWMEHLGALA
+513 WGDWIEHLGALA
-525 AAALRRPE
+525 AAALRHAE

-550 VGLDEVS
+550 VGLEEVS
-557 GVLSDRL
+557 GVLRDRL

-569 EPPLRRYGSVFVSGI
+569 EPPLRRYGSVFVAGI

-589 RAFDIVFLPGLCEGL
+589 RVFDIVFLPGLCEGL

-619 RAALVGQASAGPIS
+619 RAKLNAG
-633 ALRVQDGR
+633 LRVQDDR

-646 RRLHIACAAARTR
+646 RRLHTACAAARTR

-679 YALEIVRAAHGR
+679 YALEIVRAAYGR
-691 LPELRAFEEKARQG
+691 LPELRTFEEKARQG
-705 APSRLDWPAPVDAR
+705 APSRLDWPAPADALE
-719 DAIDDAEFDLAAL
+719 AIDDAEFDLAAL
-732 GRTFESTSADAGG
+732 GRTFELNPDDAKGV
-745 AGHYLIGAN
+745 GHYLIGAN
-754 HYLAESLRRYG
+754 NYLAESLRRYA
-765 RRNRPGW
+765 RRNRSGW
-772 FPADGIVEPDDATRA
+772 FPADGLVEPDAATRA

-813 FLLHAIHKLRP
+813 FLLHAIHRLRP
-824 REEKAALEQ
+824 REEKVALEHL
-833 MDPLTR
+833 DPLTR

-848 RLFRELQ
+848 RLFRELVSAQ
-855 AAELLPMRPQNAAR
+855 LLPMRPQNAAQ
-869 IMEIADGV
+869 IAEIADGV

-888 LAPAIPRVWRGEIE
+888 LAPAIPRVWRSEIE

-908 HGWIRQVAAADDGW
+908 RGWIQQAAADPDGW
-922 LPALFEFS
+922 MPVNFEFS
-930 FGIGRPAMQ
+930 FG
-939 EDALHDPLSTE
+939 DAGMRAHELRDPQSTE
-950 AEAVLDTGVR
+950 GEAVLDSGVR

-994 VGGGTLLQPLAYAMA
+994 VGGGALLQPLAYAMA
-1009 AESLLG
+1009 AETLLG
-1015 ASTEVSRLSY
+1015 ASAEVSRLCY

-1034 ILFDITPSHR
+1034 VRFDITPSSR
-1044 AFFKHAMALIDGEID
+1044 AFFTHAMSLIDGEID
-1059 RGFLPAAPQAG
+1059 RGFLPAAPQSG

-1088 TSRKRKEPLDALQD
+1088 TARKRREPLEALQD

>member
-1 VLDAAAEFLKSLE
+1 MRSLVQSASYAVLLDRAAEFLASLKGQAE
-14 DYPEI
+14 V
-19 VVLAQTRGAAD
+19 VVLAQSRGAAD
-30 DFVRSACATGLLGV
+30 DFARASCGAGLLGV

-60 LARAGLTPLG
+60 LARAGLTPVG
-70 GLSAE
+70 GLGAE
-75 AMVARAIHKLKGES
+75 AMVARVIHKLKADS

-123 AATGAPGRDLA
+123 AATGLPGRDLA
-134 RMAALYEQDL
+134 RMAALYEEEL
-144 AERSA
+144 AGRSA

-154 LLRHA
+154 LLRYA
-159 IAAARAGKHRLLG
+159 IAAAREGKHRLLG

-178 DVDLDAAL
+178 DIDLDSSL
-186 RRELAE
+186 RRQLAE
-192 AVLER
+192 ALLDR
-197 APAVFEGR
+197 APAVFEGC
-205 LGGPAWT
+205 LTSGAGSQ
-212 PAAGLESR
+212 PAAASQAA
-220 PTTTLDR
+220 TTLDR
-227 IRQSLFA
+227 IRESLFNPSLS
-234 DIVPPDGEPDSSLDY
+234 PPAEPDRTLDY

-260 EIARRIRKAAAGG
+260 EIARRIRKSAADS
-273 VAFDRMAILLRS
+273 VPFDRIAILLRS

-345 PPVGLRPTNRDE
+345 PPLDRAPAN
-357 NPRGAAPCAAE
+357 AAAAL
-368 ERASEARAGG
+368 
-378 EPAPRRGRR
+378 P
-387 NPLLGEMPDDEMLAR
+387 PDDEVLAR
-402 LYERAESA
+402 FYERNEPA
-410 APEATPEPEPEED
+410 APEPEPDPEPAENED
-423 ADSPVIGGT
+423 AAVIGGT

-459 RGLEAEFGV
+459 RGLEAEFRI

-473 GEKEEGRRPHLEREI
+473 GQKEEGRRPQLLREI
-488 TRLKNLER
+488 ARLKNLER

-501 IDRLAALPPQAA
+501 IDRLAALPRHAA
-513 WGDWMEHLGALA
+513 WGDWIAHLTALA
-525 AAALRRPE
+525 DAALRRPE
-533 SVLSVLGELQAM
+533 SVLSVLAELQAM
-545 AEVGP
+545 ADVGP

-589 RAFDIVFLPGLCEGL
+589 RVFDIVFLPGLCEGL

-619 RAALVGQASAGPIS
+619 RAKLVAQASACVP
-633 ALRVQDGR
+633 ALLHLQDDR

-665 RVDAVES
+665 RMDAVES

-691 LPELRAFEEKARQG
+691 LPELRAFEEHARRG
-705 APSRLDWPAPVDAR
+705 APSRLDWPAPAEALE
-719 DAIDDAEFDLAAL
+719 AIDDAEFDLAAL
-732 GRTFESTSADAGG
+732 GRTDAKG
-745 AGHYLIGAN
+745 AGNYLIPAN
-754 HYLAESLRRYG
+754 RFLAESLRRYA
-765 RRNRPGW
+765 RRNRTAW
-772 FPADGIVEPDDATRA
+772 FPADGIVEPDAATRA

-802 ALQHFAACPYR
+802 ALQHYATCPYR
-813 FLLHAIHKLRP
+813 FLLHAIHRLRP
-824 REEKAALEQ
+824 REEKVALEQ

-839 GALFHEAQF
+839 GALFHQAQF
-848 RLFRELQ
+848 RLFGELQ
-855 AAELLPMRPQNAAR
+855 SAELLPMRPQNAAR
-869 IMEIADGV
+869 ILEIADGV

-888 LAPAIPRVWRGEIE
+888 LAPAIPRVWRSEIE

-908 HGWIRQVAAADDGW
+908 HGWIQQVAASDDGW
-922 LPALFEFS
+922 VPAHFEFS
-930 FGIGRPAMQ
+930 FGIQPDELR
-939 EDALHDPLSTE
+939 DPHSTE
-950 AEAVLDTGVR
+950 AEAVLDNGVR

-994 VGGGTLLQPLAYAMA
+994 VGGGALLQPLAYAMA
-1009 AESLLG
+1009 AETLLG
-1015 ASTEVSRLSY
+1015 ASAEVSRLSY
-1025 CTQRGGYQE
+1025 CTERGGYQE
-1034 ILFDITPSHR
+1034 IRFDVTPRHR
-1044 AFFKHAMALIDGEID
+1044 AFFTHAMSLIDGEID
-1059 RGFLPAAPQAG
+1059 RGFLPAAPQSG
-1070 ACGMCDY
+1070 ACAMCDY

-1088 TSRKRKEPLDALQD
+1088 TARKRREPLEALQD

>member
-1 VLDAAAEFLKSLE
+1 VRRLVQSASYAVLLDAAAEFFGSLT

-19 VVLAQTRGAAD
+19 LVLAQTRGAAD
-30 DFVRSACATGLLGV
+30 DFARAACRTGLLGV

-55 LAEGP
+55 LAEGA
-60 LARAGLTPLG
+60 LARAGLTPAG

-75 AMVARAIHKLKGES
+75 AMVARVIHKLKAES

-104 AVARTIAEL
+104 AVAATIAEL
-113 RLEGVRPEQV
+113 RLDGVRPEQV
-123 AATGAPGRDLA
+123 AATGLPGRDLA
-134 RMAALYEQDL
+134 RMAALYEEEL
-144 AERSA
+144 ANRSA

-154 LLRHA
+154 MLRYA
-159 IAAARAGKHRLLG
+159 IAAAREGKHRLLG

-178 DVDLDAAL
+178 DLDLEMAL
-186 RRELAE
+186 QRELAE
-192 AVLER
+192 AVLAR
-197 APAVFEGR
+197 APAVFEGS
-205 LGGPAWT
+205 LKAGESVCATLAQVGGAGIQPAN
-212 PAAGLESR
+212 
-220 PTTTLDR
+220 TLDR
-227 IRQSLFA
+227 IRESLFLA
-234 DIVPPDGEPDSSLDY
+234 EAVSPGGEPDASLDY

-260 EIARRIRKAAAGG
+260 EIARRIRKAAGESANGG

-345 PPVGLRPTNRDE
+345 PPLD
-357 NPRGAAPCAAE
+357 GAPDAA
-368 ERASEARAGG
+368 AAA
-378 EPAPRRGRR
+378 
-387 NPLLGEMPDDEMLAR
+387 LLPPDDEMLAR
-402 LYERAESA
+402 LYERAGTP
-410 APEATPEPEPEED
+410 APEVESEAEPAEGED
-423 ADSPVIGGT
+423 AAVIGGT

-444 DAAVIGGRDRWARRL
+444 DAAVIGGRERWARRL
-459 RGLEAEFGV
+459 RGLDAEFRV

-473 GEKEEGRRPHLEREI
+473 GQKEEGRRQHLEREI
-488 TRLKNLER
+488 GRLKNLER

-501 IDRLAALPPQAA
+501 IDRLAGLPRQGN
-513 WGDWMEHLGALA
+513 WGDWIEHLGALA

-550 VGLDEVS
+550 LGLEEVS

-569 EPPLRRYGSVFVSGI
+569 EPPLRRYGSVFVAGI
-584 DEVRG
+584 DEARG
-589 RAFDIVFLPGLCEGL
+589 RVFDIVFLPGLCEGL
-604 FPSRAHEDPILLDVY
+604 FPSRAHEDPILLDDY
-619 RAALVGQASAGPIS
+619 RRKLNAG
-633 ALRVQDGR
+633 LRVQDDR

-646 RRLHIACAAARTR
+646 RRLHMACAAARQR

-691 LPELRAFEEKARQG
+691 LPDLRTFEEHARQG
-705 APSRLDWPAPVDAR
+705 APSRLDWPAPAEALE
-719 DAIDDAEFDLAAL
+719 AIDDAEFDLAAL
-732 GRTFESTSADAGG
+732 GRTFELQPEEAKG
-745 AGHYLIGAN
+745 AGHYLIEAN
-754 HYLAESLRRYG
+754 PYLAESLRRYA
-765 RRNRPGW
+765 RRNRNGW
-772 FPADGIVEPDDATRA
+772 FPADGIVEPDAATRA

-813 FLLHAIHKLRP
+813 FLLYAIHRLRP
-824 REEKAALEQ
+824 REEKIALEQ

-855 AAELLPMRPQNAAR
+855 SAQLLPMGPQNAAR
-869 IMEIADGV
+869 VLEIADGI
-877 LDRVAAENEEK
+877 LDRVAAKNEEK
-888 LAPAIPRVWRGEIE
+888 LAPAIPRVWRSEIE

-908 HGWIRQVAAADDGW
+908 RGWIAQVAAANDGW
-922 LPALFEFS
+922 LPVNFEYG
-930 FGIGRPAMQ
+930 FGIEGIEADESR
-939 EDALHDPLSTE
+939 DPQSTA
-950 AEAVLDTGVR
+950 AEAVLDSGVR

-994 VGGGTLLQPLAYAMA
+994 VGGGVLLQPLAYAMA

-1034 ILFDITPSHR
+1034 IRFDITPGHR
-1044 AFFKHAMALIDGEID
+1044 AFFKHAMSLIDGEID
-1059 RGFLPAAPQAG
+1059 RGFLPAAPQSG

-1088 TSRKRKEPLDALQD
+1088 TARKRREPLEALQD